1 MNNKWRCTESEWLKL
16 HEKYTEASEDERWN
30 VLTRE
35 ETYLYYNLRNVPEEY
50 QIDKRK
56 YKIIK

>member
-1 MNNKWRCTESEWLKL
+1 MSVPE
-16 HEKYTEASEDERWN
+16 EDRWC
-30 VLTRE
+30 VLSRE

-56 YKIIK
+56 YKIVK

>member
-1 MNNKWRCTESEWLKL
+1 MKKYICTEEEWLAL
-16 HEKYTEASEDERWN
+16 HKKYTEAPEEDRWC

-56 YKIIK
+56 YKIVK

>member
-1 MNNKWRCTESEWLKL
+1 MKKYTCTKEEWLAL
-16 HEKYTEASEDERWN
+16 HRKYMSVPEEDRWN

-56 YKIIK
+56 YKIVK

>member
-1 MNNKWRCTESEWLKL
+1 MSVPEE
-16 HEKYTEASEDERWN
+16 ERWN
-30 VLTRE
+30 VLSRK
-35 ETYLYYNLRNVPEEY
+35 ETYLYYNLRNVPKEY

>member
-1 MNNKWRCTESEWLKL
+1 MKKYTCSKEEWLAL
-16 HEKYTEASEDERWN
+16 HKKYMSVPEEDRWN
-30 VLTRE
+30 VFSRE

-56 YKIIK
+56 YKIVK

>member
-1 MNNKWRCTESEWLKL
+1 MKNKWRCSEEEWLKL
-16 HEKYTEASEDERWN
+16 HEKYMSAPEEDRWC

-35 ETYLYYNLRNVPEEY
+35 ETYLYYNLRNVPEQY
-50 QIDKRK
+50 QIDKRQ

>member
-1 MNNKWRCTESEWLKL
+1 MEL
-16 HEKYTEASEDERWN
+16 HRKYISVPEDERWN

-56 YKIIK
+56 YKIVK

>member
-1 MNNKWRCTESEWLKL
+1 MKKYTCSKEEWLEL
-16 HEKYTEASEDERWN
+16 HEKYMSAPEEDRWC

-56 YKIIK
+56 YKIVK

>member
-1 MNNKWRCTESEWLKL
+1 MKKYTCTKEEWLKL
-16 HEKYTEASEDERWN
+16 HEKYMSVPEDERWN

-56 YKIIK
+56 YKIVK